1 MTASRASFIASL
13 SLLMLIALCISWEL
27 WLSPLRPGGSWLV
40 LKVIPL
46 LFPLHGI
53 LKERRYTYQWSTM
66 LILGYFAEGIVRA
79 MTEDGM
85 NRILAT
91 AEIMLT
97 IIFFFAAVQFI
108 GPRRKGRNSAK
119 ESN

>member
-1 MTASRASFIASL
+1 MTESRASLIASL
-13 SLLMLIALCISWEL
+13 SILMLIALSIAWEL

-53 LKERRYTYQWSTM
+53 LKGQRYTYQWSTM

-79 MTEDGM
+79 MTEDGA

-91 AEIMLT
+91 VEILISLT
-97 IIFFFAAVQFI
+97 FFIAAIKFV
-108 GPRRKGRNSAK
+108 GPRKRSGGHGKDAV
-119 ESN
+119 

>member
-1 MTASRASFIASL
+1 MTESKASL
-13 SLLMLIALCISWEL
+13 IAVLSILMLIALCIAWEL

-53 LKERRYTYQWSTM
+53 LKGRRYTYQWSTM

-79 MTEDGM
+79 VTEDGT

-91 AEIMLT
+91 VEIVLT
-97 IIFFFAAVQFI
+97 LTFFIAAVKFI
-108 GPRRKGRNSAK
+108 GPRRKNRDSRQDSA
-119 ESN
+119 

>member
-1 MTASRASFIASL
+1 MTASRASLMASL
-13 SLLMLIALCISWEL
+13 SILMLISLCIAWEL

-79 MTEDGM
+79 ITEEGA
-85 NRILAT
+85 NRILASI
-91 AEIMLT
+91 EILLA
-97 IIFFFAAVQFI
+97 ISFFFAAIHFI
-108 GPRRKGRNSAK
+108 GPRKRHGGHRT
-119 ESN
+119 ETI